1 MIIVVEGF
9 WKIPLS
15 LIRLGLKDGLVMS
28 KQILSLFLVAL
39 LVVPL
44 LHSVKADEAMWTNLE
59 AKNLTATF
67 DAENETTTLSWGNI
81 NTNDFLILDELK
93 TTNYS
98 LYRSDEPLN
107 SSNYLNAEL
116 IENNV
121 QACLPTDTYAECKE
135 RTHSVTKSIPP
146 STNGSFYYGV
156 VSTLQNGTIISN
168 FTENNAALGQPI
180 QEYGS
185 PITSPYALQATYD
198 AMNATTTLLWID
210 ISTVDASMSGTHTT
224 TIWSHE
230 IAATSSNWDTLEKS
244 EVVANLSSDI
254 THYDIVH
261 QQPVS
266 RTLFYTVMHSFNDEV
281 DTRLLSGNTL
291 IQGIEE
297 DNVGSSIEGTLIASF
312 DASTSQTSLDWN
324 GSVVEDANHTLHI
337 WRSPSQIVDLAS
349 EHVTEVAQLSAS
361 DSAYNYTVESS
372 YSGLTY
378 YMVTLSDQFGNQ
390 QTNLGTAPN
399 AVLFEY
405 TLIPEENIIDDLSVQ
420 FADGRTQLT
429 WTDIPNHPEAQY
441 QIWRSSVDRIN
452 SNDLS
457 GPDVELLAIVD
468 AGQEHYNNSIAADT
482 SEDAWYAVTVI
493 ASFGTQDVTYAQT
506 NITLSYN
513 SLMLP
518 VTEDTLAP
526 TAPAALEAS
535 YFANGTTELR
545 WAGQANED
553 GTEWMLYR
561 NLNND
566 LTEESSWV
574 FIGQMLN
581 QGASLHMMYVE
592 TTAEEGGLV
601 NPVYAIGG
609 VDAYGNS
616 IDFSDWEQSSP
627 VREDRQ
633 DPQVQLKLY
642 DSSQSLETS
651 RWFTGGESSTFS
663 NLEPDNYSMK
673 FTFSS
678 DVVSL
683 TYSTSTQ
690 SESQVVDVSSL
701 SSSIDVALLEGIEN
715 ITFTFTATDGSGNT
729 MTFDALFC
737 TTCLIEPQIIIEPVE
752 TKDEGEDKKA
762 DDSSSNEPL
771 LFGAIGILG
780 LLVLVLLLRRPP
792 SKKPV
797 QGLPT
802 AEEDQWFSN
811 YVNE

>member
-1 MIIVVEGF
+1 
-9 WKIPLS
+9 
-15 LIRLGLKDGLVMS
+15 MS
-28 KQILSLFLVAL
+28 KQMLSLFLVAL
-39 LVVPL
+39 LVLPL
-44 LHSVKADEAMWTNLE
+44 INSVHADEGMWTDFE

-67 DAENETTTLSWGNI
+67 DVENETTTLSWGNI
-81 NTNDFLILDELK
+81 DTNDFLILDELK

-116 IENNV
+116 IENNI
-121 QACLPTDTYAECKE
+121 QACLPSDTYSECKE
-135 RTHSVTKSIPP
+135 RTHSVTKFIPP

-168 FTENNAALGQPI
+168 FTEDNAALAQPI

-185 PITSPYALQATYD
+185 PISSPYALQGAYD
-198 AMNATTTLLWID
+198 ATNSTTTLRWID
-210 ISTVDASMSGTHTT
+210 ISTVDSSISELHTT

-230 IAATSSNWDTLEKS
+230 GAATPSNWDSLVKT
-244 EVVANLSSDI
+244 EVVANLSSDVTI
-254 THYDIVH
+254 YEIVH

-266 RTLFYTVMHSFNDEV
+266 RTLFYTVLHTFDGEV

-291 IQGIEE
+291 IQGVEE

-312 DASTSQTSLDWN
+312 DATTSQTSLNWN
-324 GSVVEDANHTLHI
+324 GSVIEDANHTLHI
-337 WRSPSQIVDLAS
+337 WRSPSAILDLDS
-349 EHVTEVAQLSAS
+349 EHVTEIANLSAS
-361 DSAYNYTVESS
+361 AIQFNYTIESS

-378 YMVTLSDQFGNQ
+378 YLVTLSDQFGNHQ
-390 QTNLGTAPN
+390 SNLAVAPN

-420 FADGRTQLT
+420 FEDGLTQLT
-429 WTDIPNHPEAQY
+429 WTDIPNHPEAKY
-441 QIWRSSVDRIN
+441 QIWRSSVARIT
-452 SNDLS
+452 SSDLS
-457 GPDVELLAIVD
+457 GPDVALLAIVD
-468 AGQEHYNNSIAADT
+468 SGQEHYNNSIAAGT

-518 VTEDTLAP
+518 IVEDTLAP
-526 TAPAALEAS
+526 NVPDALDAE
-535 YFANGTTELR
+535 YFANGTTQLR
-545 WAGQANED
+545 WAGRADED
-553 GTEWMLYR
+553 GTKWRLYR

-566 LTEESSWV
+566 LADESSWV
-574 FIGQMLN
+574 FIGQMVN
-581 QGASLHMMYVE
+581 EGSSLHMMYVE
-592 TTAEEGGLV
+592 TIAQEGEVV

-616 IDFSDWEQSSP
+616 IQFSDWEQSSS

-642 DSSQSLETS
+642 DSSLSLETS

-663 NLEPDNYSMK
+663 NLEPDNYSIR
-673 FTFSS
+673 FTLSS

-683 TYSTSTQ
+683 SYSSSTQ
-690 SESQVVDVSSL
+690 SETQTMDVSQL
-701 SSSIDVALLEGIEN
+701 TSSIDVAILEGIEN
-715 ITFTFTATDGSGNT
+715 ITFTFTATDGSGNS

-737 TTCLIEPQIIIEPVE
+737 TTCLIEPQVIIEPSE
-752 TKDEGEDKKA
+752 TEDKEDEKNLR
-762 DDSSSNEPL
+762 DSSSKEPL
-771 LFGAIGILG
+771 LIGVIAVLGALVLF
-780 LLVLVLLLRRPP
+780 LLVRGS
-792 SKKPV
+792 SKKVPR
-797 QGLPT
+797 GLPT
-802 AEEDQWFSN
+802 TEEDQWFSN
-811 YVNE
+811 YLSE